1 VLIFV
6 CASDS
11 PRVGLRVLRMMVH
24 DASLVH
30 DTSLV
35 HDAPS
40 ARASS
45 HMLCRVLEVPLIGYM
60 GPKIRHAEVY
70 PDFTRDYFRLMAD
83 LVVLGAMSGRLAVV
97 PPVDCDSEWI
107 ARNPATASGVDQGP
121 WRWDW
126 REGEKPVRHN
136 ASCRVQAAVR
146 GTAPCSVL
154 PTHHS
159 SCPAAA
165 SGIASVCDTGTA
177 HSQVHGKMVA

>member
-126 REGEKPVRHN
+126 HCSLQRAPHTPQQLPCCCFWHRFCVRHRHCAQPSPRQN
-136 ASCRVQAAVR
+136 GCMTSARA
-146 GTAPCSVL
+146 
-154 PTHHS
+154 
-159 SCPAAA
+159 
-165 SGIASVCDTGTA
+165 
-177 HSQVHGKMVA
+177 